1 VIKKELIA
9 DINHFES
16 MSETI
21 ISDIQ
26 ILKDKEVYALNEK
39 ITFNVKF
46 SITGVLRESFTEE
59 NWTKLYEKYDNV
71 FKLKYGIKLNKSGL
85 RKNSINQIDSYKKAS
100 IFWTRN
106 PKLVNPMKEKRIW
119 VQVAK
124 NFKPVIRLT
133 EEEVREEFFDFDEK
147 ILVEAKDLGVGKHQV
162 NAEAYASWQKH
173 DFIEKD
179 EAKSQGKEIEIIIN

>member
-1 VIKKELIA
+1 MIKKELIV
-9 DINHFES
+9 DINHFDR

-21 ISDIQ
+21 ISNIQ
-26 ILKDKEVYALNEK
+26 TLKDKEVYALNER
-39 ITFNVKF
+39 ITLNVKF
-46 SITGVLRESFTEE
+46 SITGLLRNSFTEE
-59 NWTKLYEKYDNV
+59 NWSKSYEKYDNV

-85 RKNSINQIDSYKKAS
+85 RKNSINQIDTYKKAS

-133 EEEVREEFFDFDEK
+133 EEEVREELFDFDEK
-147 ILVEAKDLGVGKHQV
+147 IVVDAKELGTGKHKI
-162 NAEAYASWQKH
+162 NAEAYVSWQKH
-173 DFIEKD
+173 DFTEKG
-179 EAKSQGKEIEIIIN
+179 EAKLPGEEIEIIIN

>member
-1 VIKKELIA
+1 MIKKELIV
-9 DINHFES
+9 DINHFDR
-16 MSETI
+16 MSETM
-21 ISDIQ
+21 ISNIQ
-26 ILKDKEVYALNEK
+26 TLKDKEVYALNDR
-39 ITFNVKF
+39 ITLNVKF
-46 SITGVLRESFTEE
+46 SITGLLRDSFTEE
-59 NWTKLYEKYDNV
+59 NWTKSYEKYDNV

-85 RKNSINQIDSYKKAS
+85 RKNSINEINSYKKAA

-133 EEEVREEFFDFDEK
+133 EEEVREELFDFDEK
-147 ILVEAKDLGVGKHQV
+147 FIFDGKVLGAGKHQI
-162 NAEAYASWQKH
+162 NAETHASWQKH

-179 EAKSQGKEIEIIIN
+179 EVKSQGKETEIIIN

>member
-1 VIKKELIA
+1 MIKKELIV
-9 DINHFES
+9 DINHFDR
-16 MSETI
+16 MSETM
-21 ISDIQ
+21 ISNIQ
-26 ILKDKEVYALNEK
+26 TLKDKEVYALNDR
-39 ITFNVKF
+39 ITLNVKF
-46 SITGVLRESFTEE
+46 SITGLLRDSFTEE
-59 NWTKLYEKYDNV
+59 NWTKSYEKYDNV

-85 RKNSINQIDSYKKAS
+85 RKNSINEIDCYKKAA

-133 EEEVREEFFDFDEK
+133 EEEVREELFDFDEK
-147 ILVEAKDLGVGKHQV
+147 IIVDAKELGAGKHQI
-162 NAEAYASWQKH
+162 NAETHASWQKH

-179 EAKSQGKEIEIIIN
+179 EVKSQGKETEIIIN

>member
-1 VIKKELIA
+1 
-9 DINHFES
+9 
-16 MSETI
+16 MTETM
-21 ISDIQ
+21 ISDVQ
-26 ILKDKEVYALNEK
+26 ILKDKEVYAVNDR
-39 ITFNVKF
+39 ITLNVKF
-46 SITGVLRESFTEE
+46 SIAGHLRDSFTEE
-59 NWTKLYEKYDNV
+59 NWTKSYEKYDNV

-85 RKNSINQIDSYKKAS
+85 RKNSINEINSYKKAA

-133 EEEVREEFFDFDEK
+133 EEEVREELFDFDEK
-147 ILVEAKDLGVGKHQV
+147 IIIDGKDLGTGKHKISV
-162 NAEAYASWQKH
+162 ETFASWQKH

-179 EAKSQGKEIEIIIN
+179 EVKSQGEEAEIIIN

>member
-1 VIKKELIA
+1 MIKKELIV
-9 DINHFES
+9 DINHFDR
-16 MSETI
+16 MSETM
-21 ISDIQ
+21 ISNIQ
-26 ILKDKEVYALNEK
+26 TLKDKEVYALNDR
-39 ITFNVKF
+39 ITLNVKF
-46 SITGVLRESFTEE
+46 SITGLLRDSFTEE
-59 NWTKLYEKYDNV
+59 NWTKSYEKYDNV

-85 RKNSINQIDSYKKAS
+85 RKNSINEINSYKKAA

-133 EEEVREEFFDFDEK
+133 EEEVREELFDFDEK
-147 ILVEAKDLGVGKHQV
+147 IIVDAKELGAGKHQI
-162 NAEAYASWQKH
+162 NAVTHASWQKH

-179 EAKSQGKEIEIIIN
+179 EVKSQGKETEIIIN

>member
-1 VIKKELIA
+1 MIKKELIV
-9 DINHFES
+9 DINHFDR
-16 MSETI
+16 MSETM
-21 ISDIQ
+21 ISNIQ
-26 ILKDKEVYALNEK
+26 TLKDKEVYALNDR
-39 ITFNVKF
+39 ITLNVKF
-46 SITGVLRESFTEE
+46 SITGLLRDSFTEE
-59 NWTKLYEKYDNV
+59 NWTKSYEKYDNV

-85 RKNSINQIDSYKKAS
+85 RKNSINEIDSYKKAA

-133 EEEVREEFFDFDEK
+133 EEEVREELFYFDEK
-147 ILVEAKDLGVGKHQV
+147 IIIDGKDLGSGKHKNSV
-162 NAEAYASWQKH
+162 ETFASLQKH

-179 EAKSQGKEIEIIIN
+179 EVKSQGKETEIIIN